1 MSEIEIRKTCEY
13 DDFKHFCLEELKEFQ
28 VEVLPGLLES
38 DFSCFV
44 GEAEVDG
51 YNTVTLICNGT
62 PKEHDPTEIPEYNAA
77 KFGMQ
82 GDFNIIGSLLKRG
95 DSLYGGV
102 GGGFLFAIPM
112 NFIVHKYGDLI
123 NPLYQAL
130 FSVGPEI
137 GVNAIYGASDK
148 DTSSV
153 QFMAGARHSMVGSKN
168 VGYKLSFGYIM
179 DKLMFGNEKDHGLYV
194 GMDFLFSKIAG
205 RVVNRAAFTCGLG
218 ALLAYFPKDRDL
230 NTMARTFLGFLY

>member
-1 MSEIEIRKTCEY
+1 MSEIEIRKTCQY

-28 VEVLPGLLES
+28 IEVVPGLLES

-44 GEAEVDG
+44 AEAEVDG

-62 PKEHDPTEIPEYNAA
+62 PKEHDPTEIPEYSAV
-77 KFGMQ
+77 KFGAQ
-82 GDFNIIGSLLKRG
+82 ADLSVIGSLLKRG

-102 GGGFLFAIPM
+102 GGGFLFSIPM

-137 GVNAIYGASDK
+137 GVNAIYGASDR
-148 DTSSV
+148 DTSSI
-153 QFMAGARHSMVGSKN
+153 QFMLGARHSMVGSKN

-179 DKLMFGNEKDHGLYV
+179 DKLMFADEKDHGIYL
-194 GMDFLFSKIAG
+194 GMDLLLSKIAG
-205 RVVNRAAFTCGLG
+205 RVVNRAAFTWGIG
-218 ALLAYFPKDRDL
+218 ALLSYFPKDKDL
-230 NTMARTFLGFLY
+230 NTMARTFVGFLY